1 MAGKSVALKSYKF
14 QYNDLILWLSMRS
27 AHVCEA
33 LCQLKVICVS
43 ADYLDCILPT
53 SKNNDG
59 LFIYYVFNLFVRCIH
74 RAVFTVVTEKQC
86 HDVNN
91 GISFFL

>member
-1 MAGKSVALKSYKF
+1 MRDFSWKFAYMSRDCEKEKMNNQVMAGKSVALKSYKF

-43 ADYLDCILPT
+43 ADYLDCILLT

-59 LFIYYVFNLFVRCIH
+59 LFIYLLRF
-74 RAVFTVVTEKQC
+74 
-86 HDVNN
+86 
-91 GISFFL
+91 